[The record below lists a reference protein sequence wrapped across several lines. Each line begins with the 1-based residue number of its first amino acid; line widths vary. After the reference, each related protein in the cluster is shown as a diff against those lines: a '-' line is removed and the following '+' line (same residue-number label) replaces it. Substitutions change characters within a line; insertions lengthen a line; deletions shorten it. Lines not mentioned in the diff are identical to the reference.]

1 MDREMFGHFLRYVCE
16 FSTFPSQLASLVR
29 FLFDRAAEVAR
40 RGPVA
45 IEDTAWIIDT
55 TAVYVSVRIKR
66 LPIKHQALLYNIIP
80 PTTAIIDYAV
90 ARSQKTVS

>member
-1 MDREMFGHFLRYVCE
+1 MFGLFLR
-16 FSTFPSQLASLVR
+16 FQASLRLWFR
-29 FLFDRAAEVAR
+29 FLFERAAEVAR

-66 LPIKHQALLYNIIP
+66 LPIKLQALLYDIVP

-90 ARSQKTVS
+90 TSFQKTVS